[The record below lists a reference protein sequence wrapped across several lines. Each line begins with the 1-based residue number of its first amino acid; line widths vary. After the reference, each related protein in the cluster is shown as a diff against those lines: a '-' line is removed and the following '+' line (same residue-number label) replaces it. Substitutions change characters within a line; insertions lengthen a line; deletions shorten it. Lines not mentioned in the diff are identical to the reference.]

1 MYLREQER
9 HPENEVNAMRKFWL
23 RKKDEDDE
31 EKLSEDKEEK
41 QPIELNLTDSDKER
55 LKEMIEQAE
64 REKYEKLGNLIGS
77 RKGKK

>member
-1 MYLREQER
+1 
-9 HPENEVNAMRKFWL
+9 MRKFWL

-31 EKLSEDKEEK
+31 EKLSEDKEER

-64 REKYEKLGNLIGS
+64 KEKYEKLGNLIGS

>member
-1 MYLREQER
+1 
-9 HPENEVNAMRKFWL
+9 VNAMRKFWL

-31 EKLSEDKEEK
+31 EKLSEDKEER

-64 REKYEKLGNLIGS
+64 KEKYEKLGNLIGS

>member
-1 MYLREQER
+1 
-9 HPENEVNAMRKFWL
+9 MRKFWSK
-23 RKKDEDDE
+23 KKDGDDE

-41 QPIELNLTDSDKER
+41 QPIELNLTDSDKEK

-64 REKYEKLGNLIGS
+64 KEKYEKLGNLIGS

>member
-1 MYLREQER
+1 
-9 HPENEVNAMRKFWL
+9 MRKFWL